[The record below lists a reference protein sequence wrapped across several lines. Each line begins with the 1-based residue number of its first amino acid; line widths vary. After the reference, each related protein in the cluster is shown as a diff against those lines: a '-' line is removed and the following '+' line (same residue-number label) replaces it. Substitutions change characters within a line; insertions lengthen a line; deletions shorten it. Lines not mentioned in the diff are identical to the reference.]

1 MFTRIV
7 NRYENKDFTSKYLS
21 TKFTMTILEFRY
33 NSGILKAINI
43 LQRQVVREEKFQLRI
58 LKL

>member
-1 MFTRIV
+1 
-7 NRYENKDFTSKYLS
+7 
-21 TKFTMTILEFRY
+21 MTILEFRY